1 MLNVNNGNHLE
12 TYMLR
17 GEWGSG
23 VVYVN
28 GPAAL
33 RASVDD
39 VVIVLAYAHMN
50 IEKARRFRS
59 TIIFPDDKT
68 NHLQVTV

>member
-1 MLNVNNGNHLE
+1 MLK
-12 TYMLR
+12 

-23 VVYVN
+23 GVCMN

-33 RASVDD
+33 RASVGD

-50 IEKARRFRS
+50 IEKARRFRPI
-59 TIIFPDDKT
+59 IIFPDEKT
-68 NHLQVTV
+68 NHLKVTV